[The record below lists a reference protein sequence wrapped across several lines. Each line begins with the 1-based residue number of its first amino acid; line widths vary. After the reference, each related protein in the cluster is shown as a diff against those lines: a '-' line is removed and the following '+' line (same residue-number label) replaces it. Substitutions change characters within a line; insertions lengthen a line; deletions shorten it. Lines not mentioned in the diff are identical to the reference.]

1 MLKSLNHRH
10 AARTAILAT
19 PGGDR
24 SVQWQLAR
32 RRVVGYFQNVE
43 GQRMSAWLFKRYWI
57 PGAACLCLLIGSAG
71 SAQVVNLHGRVIHVN
86 TVKELYAAVNN
97 SANRGVTVHLAPGTY
112 LLSTM
117 NDRDVLRRNR
127 GALRLP
133 PGMSLVGSEKRVDT
147 NGDGVPDPVSAATPD
162 DFAVPGTE
170 TIIDGSALD
179 LPFLERRDCTGEIF
193 NAPNPVIYVGVDNLI
208 SHLTISAGTHVSIG
222 EPTNDPVDPDGN
234 LSMEVTYSVLEGGT
248 TFANCEC
255 AARRARSVLTFSHNV
270 VRRGVVLIQNFLT
283 GDATNDPSD
292 GPAIWATV
300 TSNLF
305 DAAGLQARGG
315 EKGTDGGSLALYM
328 SGNVFRN
335 NGGFLGLGA
344 VSRFDAPAVGNR
356 LSVRSE
362 SDTFG
367 EANESVRLEAGRGAL
382 DDPRGSE
389 IEAEFIRSHFIRE
402 SPDTPPEISI
412 TGGGGL
418 RNHVKVLIRRATVR
432 TSAGARIQGGLLI
445 QDETEPGTGKNTARL
460 EGSQRDFTRFNQGL
474 PAPDA
479 HFFLEH

>member
-1 MLKSLNHRH
+1 MNALSFK
-10 AARTAILAT
+10 
-19 PGGDR
+19 
-24 SVQWQLAR
+24 
-32 RRVVGYFQNVE
+32 GYGV
-43 GQRMSAWLFKRYWI
+43 S
-57 PGAACLCLLIGSAG
+57 GAACLCLLIGSAAR
-71 SAQVVNLHGRVIHVN
+71 AQVVNLHGRVIEVN
-86 TVKELYAAVNN
+86 TVKELYAVVNN
-97 SANRGVTVHLAPGTY
+97 PANRGVTVHLAPGTY
-112 LLSTM
+112 LLSTTTGG
-117 NDRDVLRRNR
+117 DVVRRNR

-179 LPFLERRDCTGEIF
+179 LPVLQRTDCAGEIF
-193 NAPNPVIYVGVDNLI
+193 FAPNPVIHVGVNNLI
-208 SHLTISAGTHVSIG
+208 SHLTVSAGNHVSIG
-222 EPTNDPVDPDGN
+222 EPTNDPVDPNGN
-234 LSMEVTYSVLEGGT
+234 LSMEVTYSVLEGIM

-270 VRRGVVLIQNFLT
+270 VRGAAGVLIQNFLT
-283 GDATNDPSD
+283 GDASNDHSD
-292 GPAIWATV
+292 GPAIWSTL

-305 DAAGLQARGG
+305 YNIGGLSATGG
-315 EKGTDGGSLALYM
+315 DKGTDGGSVTLYM

-335 NGGFLGLGA
+335 NGNFLGLGG
-344 VSRFDAPAVGNR
+344 VSREGFPPAIGNR

-367 EANESVRLEAGRGAL
+367 EANAGVHLEAGRGVL

-402 SPDTPPEISI
+402 SPDTPPEITI
-412 TGGGGL
+412 IGGPGI

-432 TSAGARIQGGLLI
+432 TSDGVRSEGGLLI
-445 QDETEPGTGKNTARL
+445 QDETDPGTGANTARL
-460 EGSQRDFTRFNQGL
+460 EGSRKDFIRFNQGL

-479 HFFLEH
+479 QFFLEH

>member
-1 MLKSLNHRH
+1 MNAL
-10 AARTAILAT
+10 
-19 PGGDR
+19 
-24 SVQWQLAR
+24 
-32 RRVVGYFQNVE
+32 
-43 GQRMSAWLFKRYWI
+43 LFKRYGI
-57 PGAACLCLLIGSAG
+57 SGAAYLCLLIGSAA
-71 SAQVVNLHGRVIHVN
+71 SAQVVNLHGRVIEVN

-112 LLSTM
+112 LLSTTTGG
-117 NDRDVLRRNR
+117 DVVRRNR

-179 LPFLERRDCTGEIF
+179 LPFEQRTDCAGEIF
-193 NAPNPVIYVGVDNLI
+193 FAPNPVIHVGVNNLI
-208 SHLTISAGTHVSIG
+208 SHLTVSAGNHVGIG
-222 EPTNDPVDPDGN
+222 EPTNDPVDPNGN
-234 LSMEVTYSVLEGGT
+234 LSIEVTYSVVEGALGLSM

-270 VRRGVVLIQNFLT
+270 VRGAGVLIQNFLT
-283 GDATNDPSD
+283 GDATNDHSD

-305 DAAGLQARGG
+305 YNTGGLRATGG
-315 EKGTDGGSLALYM
+315 DKGTDGGSVTLYM
-328 SGNVFRN
+328 SGNVFRS
-335 NGGFLGLGA
+335 GLLGRGA
-344 VSRFDAPAVGNR
+344 VSRFSAPAIGNR

-367 EANESVRLEAGRGAL
+367 EANSSITLEAGLGAL
-382 DDPRGSE
+382 DDPRGSDV
-389 IEAEFIRSHFIRE
+389 EAEFIRSHFIRE

-412 TGGGGL
+412 TGGGGS

-432 TSAGARIQGGLLI
+432 TAAGARIQGRLLI
-445 QDETEPGTGKNTARL
+445 VDETEPSTGKNTARL
-460 EGSQRDFTRFNQGL
+460 QGSQRDFIRFNQGL

-479 HFFLEH
+479 QFFLEH

>member
-1 MLKSLNHRH
+1 M
-10 AARTAILAT
+10 
-19 PGGDR
+19 
-24 SVQWQLAR
+24 AR
-32 RRVVGYFQNVE
+32 RWICHSWNV
-43 GQRMSAWLFKRYWI
+43 A
-57 PGAACLCLLIGSAG
+57 
-71 SAQVVNLHGRVIHVN
+71 
-86 TVKELYAAVNN
+86 
-97 SANRGVTVHLAPGTY
+97 
-112 LLSTM
+112 
-117 NDRDVLRRNR
+117 
-127 GALRLP
+127 
-133 PGMSLVGSEKRVDT
+133 
-147 NGDGVPDPVSAATPD
+147 
-162 DFAVPGTE
+162 
-170 TIIDGSALD
+170 
-179 LPFLERRDCTGEIF
+179 DCTGEIF

-305 DAAGLQARGG
+305 YSGGRCKRGAARKAPMAARS
-315 EKGTDGGSLALYM
+315 TLYM

-367 EANESVRLEAGRGAL
+367 EATSKRAPDAGRGAL

-432 TSAGARIQGGLLI
+432 TSAGVRIQGGLLI
-445 QDETEPGTGKNTARL
+445 QDETEPGTGTNTARL

>member
-1 MLKSLNHRH
+1 MNSL
-10 AARTAILAT
+10 
-19 PGGDR
+19 
-24 SVQWQLAR
+24 
-32 RRVVGYFQNVE
+32 
-43 GQRMSAWLFKRYWI
+43 LFKRNGI
-57 PGAACLCLLIGSAG
+57 SGAACLCLLIGSAA
-71 SAQVVNLHGRVIHVN
+71 SAQVVNLHGRVIEVN

-112 LLSTM
+112 LLSTTSG
-117 NDRDVLRRNR
+117 RDVVRRNR

-133 PGMSLVGSEKRVDT
+133 PGMSLVGSEKRVDS

-179 LPFLERRDCTGEIF
+179 LPVLQRTDCAGEIF
-193 NAPNPVIYVGVDNLI
+193 FAPNPVIHVGVNNLI
-208 SHLTISAGTHVSIG
+208 SHLTVSAGNHVSIG
-222 EPTNDPVDPDGN
+222 EPTNDPVDPNGN
-234 LSMEVTYSVLEGGT
+234 LSMEVTYSVLEGLM

-270 VRRGVVLIQNFLT
+270 VRRGTVLIQNFLT
-283 GDATNDPSD
+283 GDATNDHSD

-305 DAAGLQARGG
+305 YNGGLRATGG
-315 EKGTDGGSLALYM
+315 DKGTDGGSVTLYM

-335 NGGFLGLGA
+335 NGNFLGLGG
-344 VSRFDAPAVGNR
+344 VSREGFPPAIGNR

-367 EANESVRLEAGRGAL
+367 EANAGVRLEAGRGAGLGVL

-402 SPDTPPEISI
+402 SPDTPPEITI
-412 TGGGGL
+412 IGGPGI

-432 TSAGARIQGGLLI
+432 TSDGVRSEGGLLI
-445 QDETEPGTGKNTARL
+445 QDETDPGTGANTARF
-460 EGSQRDFTRFNQGL
+460 EGSRKDFIRFNQGL

-479 HFFLEH
+479 QFFLEH

>member
-1 MLKSLNHRH
+1 MNAL
-10 AARTAILAT
+10 
-19 PGGDR
+19 
-24 SVQWQLAR
+24 
-32 RRVVGYFQNVE
+32 
-43 GQRMSAWLFKRYWI
+43 LFKRNGI
-57 PGAACLCLLIGSAG
+57 SGAACLCLLIGSAA
-71 SAQVVNLHGRVIHVN
+71 SAQVVNLHGRVIEVN

-112 LLSTM
+112 LLSTTSG
-117 NDRDVLRRNR
+117 RDVVRRNR

-133 PGMSLVGSEKRVDT
+133 PGMSLVGSEKRVDS

-179 LPFLERRDCTGEIF
+179 LPVLQRTDCAGEIF
-193 NAPNPVIYVGVDNLI
+193 FAPNPVIHVGVNNLI
-208 SHLTISAGTHVSIG
+208 SHLTVSAGNHVSIG
-222 EPTNDPVDPDGN
+222 EPTNDPVDPNGN
-234 LSMEVTYSVLEGGT
+234 LSMEVTYSVLEGIM

-270 VRRGVVLIQNFLT
+270 VRGAAGVLIQNFLT
-283 GDATNDPSD
+283 GDASNDHSD

-305 DAAGLQARGG
+305 YNGGLRATGG
-315 EKGTDGGSLALYM
+315 DKGTDGGSVTLYM

-335 NGGFLGLGA
+335 NGNFLGLGG
-344 VSRFDAPAVGNR
+344 VSREGFPPAIGNR

-367 EANESVRLEAGRGAL
+367 EANAGVRLEAGRGAGLGVL

-389 IEAEFIRSHFIRE
+389 IEAELIRSHFIRE
-402 SPDTPPEISI
+402 SSDTPPEITI
-412 TGGGGL
+412 IGGPGI

-432 TSAGARIQGGLLI
+432 TSDGIRNEGGLLI
-445 QDETEPGTGKNTARL
+445 QDEADLGTGANTARL
-460 EGSQRDFTRFNQGL
+460 EGSRKDFIRFNQGL

-479 HFFLEH
+479 QFFLEH